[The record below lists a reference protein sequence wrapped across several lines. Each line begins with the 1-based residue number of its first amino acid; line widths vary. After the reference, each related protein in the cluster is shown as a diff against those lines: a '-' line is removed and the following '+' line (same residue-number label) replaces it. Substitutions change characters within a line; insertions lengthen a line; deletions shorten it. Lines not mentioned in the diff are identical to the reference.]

1 MSTSDAGG
9 AGSNDSNAT
18 RRQSKR
24 PKCNNSFI
32 LSFLF
37 LAFRFVFGD
46 FRVFAT
52 FCFLVKCMLGWEGL
66 MVLLSF
72 VS

>member
-1 MSTSDAGG
+1 MIPMLPGDKARDPSVI
-9 AGSNDSNAT
+9 
-18 RRQSKR
+18 
-24 PKCNNSFI
+24 I
-32 LSFLF
+32 LLSCHLF